1 MKKSQLRQIIKEE
14 IKSIKTEDL
23 HVLGPQTNTGKVPE
37 GWNESSLDDEDR
49 NDYAR
54 GAELLK
60 MWTAPMEGWDQE
72 HLDMVFLVKYEPEN
86 EYPNQPTFWVDFYI
100 AYGDSP
106 SIGPLNSEKEAEKE
120 AIQAMYDIKAD
131 WTDDAAYV

>member
-1 MKKSQLRQIIKEE
+1 MKKSQLRKFIQEE

-23 HVLGPQTNTGKVPE
+23 HVLGPQKNTGEVPE

-54 GAELLK
+54 GAEMLK
-60 MWTAPMEGWDQE
+60 MWTAPMEGWDQQ
-72 HLDMVFLVKYEPEN
+72 HLDMVFIVEYEPEN
-86 EYPNQPTFWVDFYI
+86 EYNYQPGFWVDFYI
-100 AYGDSP
+100 AFGDSP
-106 SIGPLNSEKEAEKE
+106 PIGPLNSYEEAEKE